1 MMDCSGFNNCLM
13 TGIMISGE
21 VMTGML
27 TEAATACWISEKNP
41 QDMAIAC
48 TPSRSSC

>member
-1 MMDCSGFNNCLM
+1 MMDCSGFDNCLM
-13 TGIMISGE
+13 TGI
-21 VMTGML
+21 L
-27 TEAATACWISEKNP
+27 TEAATACWINEKNP